1 MIPGSHVYSCSSAGE
16 PGNET
21 RVHELKT
28 TLLLLC
34 QPFGHYVTLMIVVT
48 GFVY

>member
-1 MIPGSHVYSCSSAGE
+1 MYSCSSGGG

-28 TLLLLC
+28 TLLC
-34 QPFGHYVTLMIVVT
+34 QPCGHYVTLMLQVVQ
-48 GFVY
+48 